1 MADVAASV
9 LARLKNKAAKSGRSY
24 QLCLQLFCQ
33 EEFLRRLEKSKYA
46 ENLVL
51 KGGLFLYSLTD
62 FDSRVTADVDFLLR
76 KMPNTP
82 EQLQAIL
89 EEIIATET
97 GNDFITFE
105 IKNVAPIAVAKKYA
119 GIGASLVAR
128 IKNTK
133 TPFGIDFGVG
143 DVIVPRQEK
152 RKIPTQL
159 DGFEAPT
166 VNTYSLETTVAEKLD
181 AILSLME
188 FSSRMK
194 DYYDLYY
201 LANKFD
207 FNGATLT
214 EALKKTFENR
224 GHKFTVEQFE
234 QVMAFG
240 MTVTVNL
247 LGMMGRYAFQ
257 GAVSGMQNALN
268 DGLDV
273 GDAVGHY
280 WGQLNTWS
288 KVASIGL
295 AGLGGYYAYI
305 QARSIYLSV
314 KNLVTAIKES
324 IDEYKANKN
333 AAQETEQQN
342 CLPTLVALC

>member
-1 MADVAASV
+1 MDHT
-9 LARLKNKAAKSGRSY
+9 Y
-24 QLCLQLFCQ
+24 QRPLQLPAGYAVLSA
-33 EEFLRRLEKSKYA
+33 EEMTYTE
-46 ENLVL
+46 
-51 KGGLFLYSLTD
+51 GG
-62 FDSRVTADVDFLLR
+62 A
-76 KMPNTP
+76 
-82 EQLQAIL
+82 
-89 EEIIATET
+89 
-97 GNDFITFE
+97 
-105 IKNVAPIAVAKKYA
+105 
-119 GIGASLVAR
+119 
-128 IKNTK
+128 
-133 TPFGIDFGVG
+133 
-143 DVIVPRQEK
+143 
-152 RKIPTQL
+152 
-159 DGFEAPT
+159 
-166 VNTYSLETTVAEKLD
+166 
-181 AILSLME
+181 LSI
-188 FSSRMK
+188 
-194 DYYDLYY
+194 
-201 LANKFD
+201 NI
-207 FNGATLT
+207 
-214 EALKKTFENR
+214 
-224 GHKFTVEQFE
+224 
-234 QVMAFG
+234 
-240 MTVTVNL
+240 TVTVNL

>member
-1 MADVAASV
+1 MDHTYE
-9 LARLKNKAAKSGRSY
+9 RP
-24 QLCLQLFCQ
+24 LQLPAGYAVLSA
-33 EEFLRRLEKSKYA
+33 EEMTYTE
-46 ENLVL
+46 
-51 KGGLFLYSLTD
+51 GGALSI
-62 FDSRVTADVDFLLR
+62 
-76 KMPNTP
+76 NITP
-82 EQLQAIL
+82 Q
-89 EEIIATET
+89 
-97 GNDFITFE
+97 
-105 IKNVAPIAVAKKYA
+105 
-119 GIGASLVAR
+119 
-128 IKNTK
+128 
-133 TPFGIDFGVG
+133 
-143 DVIVPRQEK
+143 
-152 RKIPTQL
+152 
-159 DGFEAPT
+159 
-166 VNTYSLETTVAEKLD
+166 
-181 AILSLME
+181 
-188 FSSRMK
+188 
-194 DYYDLYY
+194 
-201 LANKFD
+201 
-207 FNGATLT
+207 
-214 EALKKTFENR
+214 
-224 GHKFTVEQFE
+224 

-333 AAQETEQQN
+333 AAQQTEQQN